1 MSELKT
7 MSLDM
12 TKNASDR
19 ANYDT
24 EFTELQQQLGNIMAE
39 KFNDI
44 NLFDETNSP
53 VPIYT
58 TEDGVTGKVDIT
70 RHGTFE
76 NLNSRHIK
84 ELEVA
89 ASLTMA
95 ISGDKLTAATAA
107 AELTGYKPGEI
118 VTFTFHGSAAEGGN
132 NARAQATAD
141 SSGVIANTTQLTI
154 LDGGSGYSVAPTAV
168 YADNRAEDSAAK
180 INDWTAN
187 TAYADGD
194 VVRLDGESYVIL
206 DANVTVGANT
216 DKTAFK
222 ALAGTSELQNAT
234 EPLAKVL
241 QFGDGAGGT
250 GDVNAVGD
258 VVYNDKDGNYYM
270 AAGAGAD
277 YATATTALNLA
288 DEVDTNPGE
297 YVKIGSELPTVA
309 DHDAWDA
316 GKAYNQGDIVSFR
329 DSNDKMRLYV
339 TTSAAATI
347 GLTDPEISGPA
358 ATGGIWTEL
367 SQYKSEGADLLDDSS
382 KLSDYSVS
390 DIVGFIQTLAT
401 ARAQNGAESKHLQ
414 YADEMLVQNRTNV
427 EAANS
432 RIKDVDVAIESTNYA
447 RNNILVQSS
456 AAMLAQANTMASIAL
471 SLLGQ

>member
-1 MSELKT
+1 
-7 MSLDM
+7 
-12 TKNASDR
+12 
-19 ANYDT
+19 
-24 EFTELQQQLGNIMAE
+24 
-39 KFNDI
+39 
-44 NLFDETNSP
+44 

-76 NLNSRHIK
+76 NLNSRDLK

-89 ASLTMA
+89 ANLTMT
-95 ISGDKLTAATAA
+95 ISGDKLTAATAS
-107 AELTGYKPGEI
+107 AELTGYKPGET
-118 VTFTFHGSAAEGGN
+118 VTFTFHGSGGN

-154 LDGGSGYSVAPTAV
+154 LDGGSGYSAVPATV
-168 YADNRAEDSAAK
+168 YADNRVEDSTAK

-206 DANVTVGANT
+206 DANVTVAANT

-241 QFGDGAGGT
+241 QFGDGSGAA

-270 AAGAGAD
+270 AAGLNAD
-277 YATATTALNLA
+277 YATPTTALSLA

-297 YVKIGSELPTVA
+297 YVKIGSELPTAA

-347 GLTDPEISGPA
+347 GLTDPEVDAS
-358 ATGGIWTEL
+358 GIWTEL

-382 KLSDYSVS
+382 KLSDYSIG